1 MIRLK
6 VFVSS
11 VQKELRAE
19 RQAVGSL
26 LATDEFLRSCTVPRI
41 FEEYPAPLQPNP
53 KVYLD
58 LLRTCHI
65 YLLIIWRDY
74 GEILDDDLSATHQE
88 YRLAQALK
96 MPTLVCV
103 RGERSEPR
111 EDRTSAFLAE
121 IKAGHHTYS
130 RFGNTE
136 KLLEKVRDRLKEHI
150 RSTYD
155 IAPMPG
161 QDAEALQ
168 DRRVASDF
176 ERRPIAGLSVDDLR
190 LNMARQMMAEAEETD
205 PARWSDEDVIRL
217 LLSRGYL
224 WWDGTAARH
233 RPTIAG
239 ALLLAK
245 RPARAP
251 ELTQARLQ
259 LEAYAG
265 DAKEG
270 EPLDAPL
277 LDVCLPEAVEQA
289 VAFVRRNSARPLVV
303 KGLKRQPAE
312 PYPAEA
318 LREAAVNA
326 VAHRDYAEA
335 GAKVGVEVFASRVRV
350 SSPGL
355 PPGGQSVEI
364 LASGQAPSRA
374 RNPLI
379 VQGLTWLGLMDER
392 GSGIRRMKRVMELAG
407 HPPPRFTAE
416 HGGVIV
422 ELEAA
427 AAAGTSPHATGEEVM
442 PSADTASPEDIAAAI
457 LAIVDEVGHATTAS
471 CVQKLG
477 IARDTAWRTL
487 SRMVEEGILKQTGT
501 GRGTKYRRKEVS

>member
-19 RQAVGSL
+19 RQAIGSL

-41 FEEYPAPLQPNP
+41 FDEYAAPLQPNP
-53 KVYLD
+53 KAYLD

-65 YLLIIWRDY
+65 YLLIVWREY
-74 GEILDDDLSATHQE
+74 GQVLDDDLSATHQE
-88 YRLAQALK
+88 YRLARELK
-96 MPTLVCV
+96 MPILVCV
-103 RGERSEPR
+103 KGERSEPR
-111 EDRTSAFLAE
+111 ADRTNAFLAE
-121 IKAGHHTYS
+121 IEADHHTYS
-130 RFGNTE
+130 RFGSTE
-136 KLLEKVRDRLKEHI
+136 NLLEKVRDRLKEHVQ
-150 RSTYD
+150 SAYD
-155 IAPMPG
+155 TAPMPG
-161 QDAEALQ
+161 QDAEALH

-176 ERRPIAGLSVDDLR
+176 ERRPIPGLSTDDLD
-190 LNMARQMMAEAEETD
+190 LNLARQMMAEAEETD
-205 PARWSDEDVIRL
+205 PARWSDEEVIRL

-224 WWDGTAARH
+224 WWDGPAGRH
-233 RPTIAG
+233 RPSIAG

-265 DAKEG
+265 DGKEG
-270 EPLDAPL
+270 EPLDAPIV
-277 LDVCLPEAVEQA
+277 DACLSEAVEQA

-303 KGLKRQPAE
+303 KGLRRQSVE
-312 PYPAEA
+312 RYPAEA
-318 LREAAVNA
+318 LREALVNA

-335 GAKVGVEVFASRVRV
+335 GAKITVDVFATCLRV

-355 PPGGQSVEI
+355 PPGGQSVEA

-374 RNPLI
+374 RNPLV

-392 GSGIRRMKRVMELAG
+392 GSGIRRMKRIMELAG
-407 HPPPRFTAE
+407 CPPPRFSAE
-416 HGGVIV
+416 HGGVTV
-422 ELEAA
+422 ELAATAEATPPA
-427 AAAGTSPHATGEEVM
+427 NGDVAKPAEDTTP
-442 PSADTASPEDIAAAI
+442 PADTFVAI
-457 LAIVDEVGHATTAS
+457 LAIVDEVGHVSTAS

-477 IARDTAWRTL
+477 VSRNTAWRIL
-487 SRMVEEGILKQTGT
+487 SRMTEEGVLEMTGT
-501 GRGTKYRRKEVS
+501 GRGTKYRRRSSP